1 MNGEEK
7 TTAVLPIELFEA
19 SGIIGHAC
27 NVAVGDGAIVIMK
40 ERMTAIEALKAFDFI
55 KNVGSNILASIR
67 VSCEPCQ
74 HCEGGCVYAGDEL
87 GYIDIPPLT
96 RKLWEI
102 PQDVKI
108 RATLD
113 EQHDRIILSKDG
125 PTPDIRDV
133 PKDAREIMEMT
144 GVCLC
149 SLDELIRSEIPV
161 YDGEEY
167 ETEEE

>member
-1 MNGEEK
+1 M
-7 TTAVLPIELFEA
+7 
-19 SGIIGHAC
+19 
-27 NVAVGDGAIVIMK
+27 
-40 ERMTAIEALKAFDFI
+40 
-55 KNVGSNILASIR
+55 
-67 VSCEPCQ
+67 
-74 HCEGGCVYAGDEL
+74 
-87 GYIDIPPLT
+87 
-96 RKLWEI
+96 WEI

>member
-1 MNGEEK
+1 MNDTK
-7 TTAVLPIELFEA
+7 NNAALPIELLDA
-19 SGIIGHAC
+19 SGITGDTC
-27 NVAVGDGAIVIMK
+27 NIAVGDGAIVIMK

-55 KNVGSNILASIR
+55 KNVGSNMLASIR
-67 VSCEPCQ
+67 VRCEPCH
-74 HCEGGCVYAGDEL
+74 HCEGGCVYAGDDL
-87 GYIDIPPLT
+87 GYIDIPPVT
-96 RKLWEI
+96 RELWEI

-133 PKDAREIMEMT
+133 PKDAREIMELS

-149 SLDELIRSEIPV
+149 SLDELIRSKAPV

-167 ETEEE
+167 EIEED